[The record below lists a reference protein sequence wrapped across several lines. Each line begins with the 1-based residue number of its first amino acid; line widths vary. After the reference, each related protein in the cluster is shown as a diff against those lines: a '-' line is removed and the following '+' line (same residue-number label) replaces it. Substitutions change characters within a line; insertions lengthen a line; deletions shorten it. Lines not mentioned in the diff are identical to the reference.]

1 MENMEELLERLR
13 EGLEELDA
21 LASTLDEAEWDAL
34 NIKVTAHEIITD
46 LIETVAELDIEINGE
61 PV

>member
-1 MENMEELLERLR
+1 MEDLLERLR

-21 LASTLDEAEWDAL
+21 LASMMDDSEE
-34 NIKVTAHEIITD
+34 KVEIHETITD